1 MNDELHK
8 VLDENEIR
16 KLIIEHI
23 VGISSDDT
31 DKYECVAIVF
41 EKDSNEYID
50 FFNWLFDIDNDNSED
65 IRIG

>member
-41 EKDSNEYID
+41 EKDSEEYID
-50 FFNWLFDIDNDNSED
+50 FFNWLFDIDNDNSEE